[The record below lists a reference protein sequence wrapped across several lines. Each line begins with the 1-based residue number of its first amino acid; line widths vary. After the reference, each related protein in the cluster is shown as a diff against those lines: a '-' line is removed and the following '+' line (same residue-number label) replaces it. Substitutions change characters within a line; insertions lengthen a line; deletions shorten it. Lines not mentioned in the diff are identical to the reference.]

1 MIVIN
6 DHDADGRDVSWLW
19 NVDFSALD
27 QVHMVSGTRAA
38 DMALRLKYDEVPV
51 LRIEE
56 DLKKAISVF
65 MEADGPKRIFATYTA
80 MLEIRKL
87 MMGRSLL

>member
-19 NVDFSALD
+19 NVDFSALR
-27 QVHMVSGTRAA
+27 QVRTVSGTRAA

-51 LRIEE
+51 LQVEE
-56 DLKKAISVF
+56 KLESAIPFF
-65 MEADGPKRIFATYTA
+65 MQAGGPKRIFATYTA
-80 MLEIRKL
+80 MLELRKL
-87 MMGRSLL
+87 LTGRSLL